1 MAETALTLQP
11 KRTVVLQ
18 EAEVQIPWFKNHYHI
33 IMLSAM
39 AIEIFFVGVIAV
51 LEVLTYFRR

>member
-1 MAETALTLQP
+1 MADTALTLEP

-18 EAEVQIPWFKNHYHI
+18 EAEVEIPWFKRNYHL

-39 AIEIFFVGVIAV
+39 AVEIFLVGVIA
-51 LEVLTYFRR
+51 LFEVLTYFRR